1 MARKTA
7 PSVEDM
13 PPKAVFSAAQTIGQ
27 GREIPYGHR
36 KPSCKDYA
44 DVIVALVCLAAM
56 AGTIYFAEMD
66 GNYATAMHMTA
77 AIRRVLRV
85 PDPAG
90 NAVDTRKTILVVEK
104 DDSQRL
110 IAKTALE
117 RYGYNVA
124 LVEDGTQALT
134 FLRNSAGR
142 VALVLLDAGSS
153 GAQIMQKLKGVRP
166 SVPILVSEVA
176 GEKLQAGAAG
186 RIERPFSALPL
197 AEAVQHTLGS
207 RSL

>member
-1 MARKTA
+1 MTEKTA
-7 PSVEDM
+7 PSIADT
-13 PPKAVFSAAQTIGQ
+13 PPKAVFSAAQMVGQ

-56 AGTIYFAEMD
+56 AGAIYFAQMD
-66 GNYATAMHMTA
+66 GNYATAMRMTA
-77 AIRRVLRV
+77 AIRRLLRV

-90 NAVDTRKTILVVEK
+90 SAVDTRKTILVVDN

-110 IAKTALE
+110 VAKTTLE

-166 SVPILVSEVA
+166 SVPILVSEAA
-176 GEKLQAGAAG
+176 GEKPQAGAAG
-186 RIERPFSALPL
+186 RIDSPFSALPL
-197 AEAVQHTLGS
+197 AEAVQHALRS

>member
-7 PSVEDM
+7 PSVADT
-13 PPKAVFSAAQTIGQ
+13 PPKAVFSAAQTVGQ
-27 GREIPYGHR
+27 GREIPYGNR
-36 KPSCKDYA
+36 KPSFKDYA

-56 AGTIYFAEMD
+56 AGTIYFAELD
-66 GNYATAMHMTA
+66 GNYATAMRMTA
-77 AIRRVLRV
+77 GIRRVFRLSGSAAR
-85 PDPAG
+85 AI
-90 NAVDTRKTILVVEK
+90 DTRKTILVVEN

-110 IAKTALE
+110 VAKTALE

-124 LVEDGTQALT
+124 LVENGTQALT
-134 FLRNSAGR
+134 LLQNSSGR
-142 VALVLLDAGSS
+142 VALVLLDTRSS

-166 SVPILVSEVA
+166 SVPILVSEAA

-197 AEAVQHTLGS
+197 AEAVRHTLGP